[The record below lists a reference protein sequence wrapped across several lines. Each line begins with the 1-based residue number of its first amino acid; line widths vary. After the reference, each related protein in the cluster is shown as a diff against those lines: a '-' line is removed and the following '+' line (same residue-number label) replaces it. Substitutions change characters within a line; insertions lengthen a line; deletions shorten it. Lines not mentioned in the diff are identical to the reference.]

1 MRHLPRSLTLHLAP
15 PDPALGAA
23 VVEVHPDAMPRE
35 PLNQDDDG
43 MVVHQVDKAVG
54 DHGAR
59 RPGIWPI
66 DQLYAVVDRD
76 SLRQVGA
83 VLRIRRVYA
92 EQVGGIYA

>member
-1 MRHLPRSLTLHLAP
+1 MVPVAEAELDLGPPVPTLR
-15 PDPALGAA
+15 AA
-23 VVEVHPDAMPRE
+23 VVEVQPYAMLRE

-43 MVVHQVDKAVG
+43 VVAHQIDETIG

-59 RPGIWPI
+59 RPGVRPVG
-66 DQLYAVVDRD
+66 QLRAVVDRD

-83 VLRIRRVYA
+83 VLRIRLVYD